1 MEQGQCGEL
10 LPADGQKTSECFET
24 SLGQYGVVYYLNTM
38 SDILS
43 NPIFWVVVTAI
54 SEIIGMSKLKD
65 NSIIELVLHTLMRF
79 KPKG

>member
-1 MEQGQCGEL
+1 MAEVLQ
-10 LPADGQKTSECFET
+10 S
-24 SLGQYGVVYYLNTM
+24 
-38 SDILS
+38 
-43 NPIFWVVVTAI
+43 PIFWVIVTAV